1 METIEETKLLGT
13 IVTNDLRWD
22 KNTNHL
28 VKKGYTRMDLLRKL
42 SSFNAPQRDLLLVY
56 KVFIRSILEHSSNV
70 WHSGLTL
77 ENETDLER
85 VQKIAMKIILKDKY
99 ISHENALITLE
110 LETLKERREY
120 LCLNFARKCLKNK
133 KMKHL
138 FPPNDSKHIMKPR
151 NYEHFKVLFA
161 RTNRFKESPIIYM
174 QNILNREIKRKK
186 DQDKIWNI

>member
-1 METIEETKLLGT
+1 MTY
-13 IVTNDLRWD
+13 DLRWD

-28 VKKGYTRMDLLRKL
+28 VKKGYARMDFLRKL

-77 ENETDLER
+77 ENETGLER

-99 ISHENALITLE
+99 SSHENALITLE
-110 LETLKERREY
+110 LETLKERREH
-120 LCLNFARKCLKNK
+120 LCLNVARKCLKNDE
-133 KMKHL
+133 MNHL

-151 NYEHFKVLFA
+151 NYEHLKVLFA

-186 DQDKIWNI
+186 GQDKIWNI